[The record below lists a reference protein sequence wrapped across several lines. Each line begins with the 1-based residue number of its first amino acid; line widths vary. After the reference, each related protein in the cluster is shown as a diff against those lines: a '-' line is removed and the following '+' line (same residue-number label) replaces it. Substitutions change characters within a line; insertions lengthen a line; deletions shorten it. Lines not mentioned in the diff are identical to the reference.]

1 MYIRKVRLLLPN
13 AKKYQQPYCCMQVEA
28 RITEEAERATRYLDA
43 STEERITR
51 VVEDELIK
59 AHMHTIV
66 EVEVACFVMILL
78 LQLVKLYLPK
88 V

>member
-1 MYIRKVRLLLPN
+1 MQAESQKFLGDNSASVYIRKVKTTASLLYDSGKMLHL
-13 AKKYQQPYCCMQVEA
+13 QVEA

-43 STEERITR
+43 STEERITK

-66 EVEVACFVMILL
+66 EV
-78 LQLVKLYLPK
+78 LVLCGL
-88 V
+88 